1 VLIVELPTVVGYV
14 YIIRSEKN
22 KSFYVGSTTDL
33 GRRIK
38 EHNRGKNKYTK
49 KFLPWDLV
57 FSQKFN
63 SLPVA
68 RKAEYWI
75 KKQKDTRLIQKIILD
90 GKLMK
95 LFG

>member
-22 KSFYVGSTTDL
+22 KSFYV
-33 GRRIK
+33 
-38 EHNRGKNKYTK
+38 GKNKYTK